1 MIHTK
6 KLAILVGLLF
16 LVTPL
21 AGCVGGG
28 DAGPSSTADDA
39 DDAANTTGNLTGVS
53 QADLRPHV
61 HDRWVDPVTGQSLEQ
76 VELVNRDI
84 QIDAQNSSRSVP
96 VNFCQQGEGSAQEAS
111 VCIGQKELFPG
122 FWGNGE
128 QKIVP
133 PGTSHLE
140 ITLDF
145 NANDF
150 SEVAFYFQDRT
161 TQQYEMLTNESNGGN
176 FAPGGDTKELP
187 VSVKQS
193 DDGHAHVS
201 SWKFLVEARG
211 VPGAGNPNAAN
222 VEYGEGTISVT
233 ITAHR
238 VDGELPLE
246 PPHPLFWGNDEPP
259 TTVYQ
264 IGQLRA
270 EDAFTQVARLTLE
283 PEDQAWSFQGEGAKG
298 KGVIWQIPT
307 GFEGRRLNAQGN
319 YPNKLGGDFTTSIV
333 PPKSRL
339 LVADVKVDGEVQA
352 GNNPPI
358 VCVFGQD
365 IPGKG
370 FRGVK
375 QLGDGCQT
383 FEPGMEFTAKRQIT
397 NRDTDSFYTN
407 TSTSLSRSRWTFYV
421 QIKASNDG
429 QGVTQWSG
437 SVQADFF
444 VTDQTQF
451 EMPEWALAG
460 SSGGS
465 GGGNATT
472 V

>member
-28 DAGPSSTADDA
+28 GDSGPAGTGAGTNDDT
-39 DDAANTTGNLTGVS
+39 NTTNNVTGVE

-61 HDRWVDPVTGQSLEQ
+61 HNRWVNPATGQSLEQ

-84 QIDAQNSSRSVP
+84 QVNAQNQSRFPP
-96 VNFCQQGEGSAQEAS
+96 VNFCQQGEGNANEAS
-111 VCIGQKELFPG
+111 ICIGQKEFFPES
-122 FWGNGE
+122 WSNGE

-140 ITLDF
+140 ITLEF
-145 NANDF
+145 NADDF
-150 SEVAFYFQDRT
+150 SQVAFYYKDRT
-161 TQQYEMLTNESNGGN
+161 TTQWQLLTNSSEGN
-176 FAPGGDTKELP
+176 FAPGGDTKELS

-201 SWKFLVEARG
+201 SWNFLVEARG
-211 VPGAGNPNAAN
+211 VPGAGNPDDPNA
-222 VEYGEGTISVT
+222 EYGEGTISTT
-233 ITAHR
+233 IIAHR

-246 PPHPLFWGNDEPP
+246 PPHPLFWGNDDPP
-259 TTVYQ
+259 TSVYQ
-264 IGQLRA
+264 IGDLQGQA
-270 EDAFTQVARLTLE
+270 EFIQAARMTFE
-283 PEDQAWSFQGEGAKG
+283 PDSPPPGLQGEGVKG
-298 KGVIWQIPT
+298 KGVIWQIPV
-307 GFEGRRLNAQGN
+307 GFEGRRLNAQDT
-319 YPNKLGGDFTTSIV
+319 YPPKLGGPFAMSIV

-339 LVADVKVDGEVQA
+339 LVANVTVNGSVEA
-352 GNNPPI
+352 GNAPI

-370 FRGVK
+370 FRGVR
-375 QLGDGCQT
+375 QLGDGCQP
-383 FEPGMEFTAKRQIT
+383 FEPGMQFTAELQIT

-407 TSTSLSRSRWTFYV
+407 TSTGLSRSRWTFYV
-421 QIKASNDG
+421 QIKANNDG
-429 QGVTQWSG
+429 QGVTHWNG
-437 SVQADFF
+437 SVQADFY

-451 EMPEWALAG
+451 EMPEWALTG
-460 SSGGS
+460 SSGGG
-465 GGGNATT
+465 GGGNATAL
-472 V
+472 